1 MNYDPTSISDIVFG
15 SQNSKDLIDLIT
27 TGKLPFPQS
36 GKNGLLIYGTFGTG
50 KTSLAKLLPDV
61 IEATHSGGQALV
73 TYEAIRKG
81 NDGAALVTR
90 IDNICHRTPYN
101 GSKYQY
107 FILDEVDNLHKDAMQ
122 SLRSVMN
129 TQLGIFILT
138 TNNLSKI
145 EKGVKSRS
153 HLLDFNAAP
162 PASWLP
168 LFKRILVDENC
179 PAPPD
184 ATLLPLIAPH
194 NGCARDIVS
203 EAYMLASRI
212 KLRQSSSTPYSA
224 TVTASTGST
233 AATPG
238 AGVMPAPM
246 SAPNSAPPANT
257 PGSNSHGFTP

>member
-61 IEATHSGGQALV
+61 IEANHSGGQALV

-81 NDGAALVTR
+81 NDGATLLNR
-90 IDNICHRTPYN
+90 IDSICQNNPYN
-101 GSKYQY
+101 WTKYQY
-107 FILDEVDNLHKDAMQ
+107 FILDEVENLHKDAMQ
-122 SLRSVMN
+122 SLRSTMN
-129 TQLGIFILT
+129 TKLGIFIFT
-138 TNNLSKI
+138 TNNLSQI
-145 EKGVKSRS
+145 ELGARTRC
-153 HLLDFNAAP
+153 HELEFNAAP

-168 LFKRILVDENC
+168 LFKRILVDENS
-179 PAPPD
+179 PVPPD
-184 ATLLPLIAPH
+184 ATLLPLIARH

-212 KLRQSSSTPYSA
+212 KLRQSSSTPDSPA
-224 TVTASTGST
+224 VNANAGST

-238 AGVMPAPM
+238 AGVMPQR
-246 SAPNSAPPANT
+246 
-257 PGSNSHGFTP
+257 